1 MHRAGVTL
9 ALALPLG
16 GCVDGG
22 SAVSIVQNQ
31 IPTSAMGVC
40 VVPGG
45 KSDLRL
51 AEGILDVGLDRP
63 YPYKMFPLL
72 QSVLPALATMGGAEP
87 NRFEVTSFHVK
98 IDPPSGISVP
108 WTSDCAPSFDF
119 PTQGQVLPG
128 ASVAFLVEGI
138 RPCHADQFRQLF
150 ANGQLPSALS
160 QEVVFRLTLE
170 ARGRHGG
177 TQISSDPF
185 YFPVRVCY
193 GCLQTGYTDPEFADF
208 SFPKIPA
215 CDRLASNP
223 FPGNPC
229 NPAQDM
235 GPVLCCAR
243 DPQGQQLECPGIPR
257 MAPTTTKP

>member
-9 ALALPLG
+9 ALALPLA

-31 IPTSAMGVC
+31 VPTVTMGAC
-40 VVPGG
+40 VVPGT
-45 KSDLRL
+45 KSELRR
-51 AEGILDVGLDRP
+51 AQGILDVGLDRP
-63 YPYKMFPLL
+63 YPYEMFPLVE
-72 QSVLPALATMGGAEP
+72 SKLPMMATIGAEP

-98 IDPPSGISVP
+98 IDPPAGISVP
-108 WTSDCAPSFDF
+108 WSGDCGPSFDY

-128 ASVAFLVEGI
+128 STAAFLIEGI
-138 RPCHADQFRQLF
+138 RPCHSDQFRQMF
-150 ANGQLPSALS
+150 TNGQLPSSLA

-177 TQISSDPF
+177 TQISSDPL

-193 GCLQTGYTDPEFADF
+193 GCLQTGYNEPEFADF

-215 CDRLASNP
+215 CDRLAANP
-223 FPGNPC
+223 FTGNPC
-229 NPAQDM
+229 NPAQDF

-243 DPQGQQLECPGIPR
+243 DPQGQQLECPGVPR
-257 MAPTTTKP
+257 MVPTMKP